1 MDSVLVTH
9 PFHPLAGQRLAVI
22 LERRR
27 PGAELVVVCEGGP
40 AGRVTLPVGWTDRT
54 PAWPGER
61 LATEGL
67 VELAHLVA
75 ALEHSPVA
83 PSSRP

>member
-1 MDSVLVTH
+1 VD
-9 PFHPLAGQRLAVI
+9 
-22 LERRR
+22 
-27 PGAELVVVCEGGP
+27 
-40 AGRVTLPVGWTDRT
+40 WTDRT
-54 PAWPGER
+54 QASLGHR

-83 PSSRP
+83 PPSRH

>member
-27 PGAELVVVCEGGP
+27 PGAALVLVCEGGP
-40 AGRVTLPVGWTDRT
+40 AGRVTLPVDWTDRT
-54 PAWPGER
+54 LTSPGHR

-83 PSSRP
+83 PSSRS